1 MREWGLTDVV
11 DRGRQERLF
20 CRCHHIHPRTAAHT
34 LACPVHIYTGTIFN
48 RNHNLSTSVPIII
61 LIQNDKISY
70 IHLRHQNW
78 FTFSAF
84 SLIESVHRLSWV
96 TERLW
101 GRGRQTDTQSH
112 MRVYNSSLPLLTPS
126 FILFGLP
133 ISGHAGKRR
142 KERGR
147 AEFGYALCRVCFI
160 H

>member
-20 CRCHHIHPRTAAHT
+20 CRCHHIHPRTAAQT
-34 LACPVHIYTGTIFN
+34 
-48 RNHNLSTSVPIII
+48 NLSSCSYLYRGNQITHFNWHCKINSVLQDPTYVYIWET
-61 LIQNDKISY
+61 KIDS
-70 IHLRHQNW
+70 HFQPFPL
-78 FTFSAF
+78 
-84 SLIESVHRLSWV
+84 LSRSTDSPEWQK
-96 TERLW
+96 RLW

-112 MRVYNSSLPLLTPS
+112 MRVYNSSLPLVTPS

-147 AEFGYALCRVCFI
+147 AEFGYALCCVCFI